1 MATTLPTLSSETGSD
16 FIESR
21 MALFMRLEDMM
32 WLLFLLLISP
42 TGDWN
47 KSNINHFD
55 TQADC
60 DAMAA
65 IITKNFDDSYP
76 GEAQTYRIVACRK
89 PNGHR
94 S

>member
-1 MATTLPTLSSETGSD
+1 MKRTSSS
-16 FIESR
+16 FVKRQPVHESGER
-21 MALFMRLEDMM
+21 FLTPFPRL
-32 WLLFLLLISP
+32 
-42 TGDWN
+42 

-60 DAMAA
+60 EAMAA

-94 S
+94 SWTTDEGSAG